1 MISLGTRKDI
11 LPSWIFSFGSSF
23 TGGLITGRGNV
34 LIFSNVKKLRSD
46 PAVQK
51 SVPLAFGIIVTFVGI
66 IVFYITIIRL
76 IWKFINPSPTSKV
89 NIFKGQALIAKF
101 NHFLLYLSVLAI
113 TTSGVLKKL
122 YMGETL
128 NFFFFKYGFQNDNF
142 VLADFFYQIHIYSNY
157 LLIGLIVVHIIAV
170 IAHHVLFKDKIL
182 KKIT

>member
-1 MISLGTRKDI
+1 MRIFNSLNEY
-11 LPSWIFSFGSSF
+11 
-23 TGGLITGRGNV
+23 GLLAKLFHWTTFLV
-34 LIFSNVKKLRSD
+34 LIVQIPFGFYLVGLEFSEEKIELENIHIL
-46 PAVQK
+46 
-51 SVPLAFGIIVTFVGI
+51 VGI

-76 IWKFINPSPTSKV
+76 IWKFINPSPTSTV

-128 NFFFFKYGFQNDNF
+128 NFFFFKYGFLNDNF